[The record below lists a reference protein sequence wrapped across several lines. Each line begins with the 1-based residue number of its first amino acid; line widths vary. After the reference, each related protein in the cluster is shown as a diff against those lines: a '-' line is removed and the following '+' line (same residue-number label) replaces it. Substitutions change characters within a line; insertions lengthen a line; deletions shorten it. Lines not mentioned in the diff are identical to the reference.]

1 MSRPEAAPRAVALA
15 GNPNVGKSSLFN
27 ALTGLHQHTGNWP
40 GKTVAVAQGEYAYA
54 AARYVVTDLPGAYSL
69 TTGSEE
75 EHIAADYLRAHTDA
89 CLVAVCDATCLARSL
104 PFAVQLMQRWPRV
117 IVCVN
122 LMDEAEKQ
130 GIRIDLHAL
139 QTLLGV
145 PVVGTCASDPNAVA
159 RLRQTIRDVL
169 DGFVTVRPHLPD
181 SQKPADCVRYARQ
194 LAAQTVTGGQ
204 TRRHARL
211 DAVLTGKRTGPV
223 IFAALLIVLFWLTL
237 VGSNRCSDWLQSG
250 FDRLQ
255 ALFLRVCGAWPP
267 LLADAVW
274 NGVYATT
281 ARVTA
286 VMLPPA
292 AIFFCLFSVLEDVG
306 YLPRAAF
313 LTDHLFE
320 RCGTSGR
327 QALTMCMGLGCN
339 ASAVVGCRIIDSPR
353 ERLIAILTNNLVP
366 CNGRFPFLISI
377 ATIFIAGAYAGGN
390 NILSSI
396 LSTIAVIIVIIFG
409 ICLTLIISRIL
420 SNTILKGMPSSMVLE
435 LPPYRKPQFAKILVR
450 SIFDRTLFILGRAI
464 VVAAPAG
471 LVIWI
476 LANVGISGESLL
488 TIIANFLNPFA
499 KLMGLDGYILTAFIL
514 GIPANEIVLPIILM
528 CYLKGGTLVN
538 IDDTI
543 QIGQILLQNGW
554 TMLTAM
560 NVMLFTI
567 LHFPCATTL
576 LTIKKETGSWKW
588 TAIAFVIPT
597 ICGII
602 LCMATNLI
610 YNIFK
615 IVL

>member
-104 PFAVQLMQRWPRV
+104 PFAIQLMQRWPRV

-169 DGFVTVRPHLPD
+169 DGFMTVRPHLPD
-181 SQKPADCVRYARQ
+181 GQKPADCVRYARQ

-339 ASAVVGCRIIDSPR
+339 TVGVTGCRIMPTR
-353 ERLIAILTNNLVP
+353 EEKLIAISTNAMIP
-366 CNGRFPFLISI
+366 CNGRFPMLLAMGTVLLGRENDLLLALLLTVAVCLGACGTFAVSFL
-377 ATIFIAGAYAGGN
+377 
-390 NILSSI
+390 LSK
-396 LSTIAVIIVIIFG
+396 LLHRKPPAPF
-409 ICLTLIISRIL
+409 
-420 SNTILKGMPSSMVLE
+420 VLE
-435 LPPYRKPQFAKILVR
+435 LPPYRRPQPKKILTDA
-450 SIFDRTLFILGRAI
+450 IFGKTLHVLSRAAL
-464 VVAAPAG
+464 VAAPAG
-471 LVIWI
+471 LI
-476 LANVGISGESLL
+476 LWVLCTVQVGGMSLL
-488 TIIANFLNPFA
+488 QQLART
-499 KLMGLDGYILTAFIL
+499 LDGAGELLGMNGAILIGFLFAL
-514 GIPANEIVLPIILM
+514 PANELAIPVILM
-528 CYLKGGTLVN
+528 LLTRQSLGTAPEAGAAAQLAACGV
-538 IDDTI
+538 
-543 QIGQILLQNGW
+543 GAK
-554 TMLTAM
+554 TAFCCLIFS
-560 NVMLFTI
+560 VF
-567 LHFPCATTL
+567 HWPCATTL
-576 LTIKKETGSWKW
+576 QAIRRETGSLRW
-588 TAIAFVIPT
+588 TLLSAALPT
-597 ICGII
+597 AVGVL
-602 LCMATNLI
+602 LCLL
-610 YNIFK
+610 
-615 IVL
+615 VSWLVP